1 MGAIMRAKWRIWS
14 PSIVFQFAT
23 VSKYSNANLNSHS
36 SSPLPPLSLRQS
48 WFSASIEFKQHLL
61 SILVGCELSAG
72 AARMLITW
80 ATAFS
85 RFSPSR
91 KSRVGAGRC
100 SEPCVWTFRTCF
112 WGKEAKGLEGGLENY
127 LYGGRWEEASSA
139 SNNLPAYEVQV
150 VSMRRFA
157 LCKYEQHATRESRRE
172 ESEGESEASEASE
185 AKERGGRE
193 GGWAAES
200 LYYRQRRR
208 PESPVVRVYGSEFG
222 SAKAWISRKWSE
234 QEDWSLHTSRRRA
247 EQVHVKRHAS
257 RFAI

>member
-1 MGAIMRAKWRIWS
+1 MRAKWRIWS

-23 VSKYSNANLNSHS
+23 VSKYSGANLNSPS
-36 SSPLPPLSLRQS
+36 SPPLSLRQS
-48 WFSASIEFKQHLL
+48 WFSASIEFNQYLI

-72 AARMLITW
+72 AARIQITW
-80 ATAFS
+80 ATASSQFP
-85 RFSPSR
+85 PSR

-112 WGKEAKGLEGGLENY
+112 WGKEAKGLEGELEIY

-139 SNNLPAYEVQV
+139 SNNLPANEVQV

-157 LCKYEQHATRESRRE
+157 LCKCERHATRESRRE
-172 ESEGESEASEASE
+172 ESEGESEASEA
-185 AKERGGRE
+185 KERGRRE

-200 LYYRQRRR
+200 LYYRRRRR
-208 PESPVVRVYGSEFG
+208 PESPVARVFCSELG

-234 QEDWSLHTSRRRA
+234 QKDWSLHTKPPQSRTSTCQA
-247 EQVHVKRHAS
+247 AC
-257 RFAI
+257 